1 MIAGD
6 IFFSGTADSV
16 NIWYHTQEKKHLDKQ
31 MSLLQNKLPEHG
43 KAINRYSYWNHEQRK
58 IILHFILFLFSIDDG
73 SLMHETHEMKQHT
86 TKYRSPD

>member
-43 KAINRYSYWNHEQRK
+43 KAINRYSYWNHEQ
-58 IILHFILFLFSIDDG
+58 
-73 SLMHETHEMKQHT
+73 
-86 TKYRSPD
+86 